1 MVTIRHGELNNS
13 YALMAASARTNRL
26 ANETVSMLRDKRA
39 KVERSDGT
47 IAARNVIAR
56 MGKADLRTH
65 AGMRDHVIDLLVSHH
80 HLVPVARKGNYLMVV
95 PHG

>member
-1 MVTIRHGELNNS
+1 MTIWHGELNNS
-13 YALMAASARTNRL
+13 YALTAALAKTTRL
-26 ANETVSMLRDKRA
+26 ANKTITMLRDKRA
-39 KVERSDGT
+39 KVERSDST

-56 MGKADLRTH
+56 MGKADLRTD

-80 HLVPVARKGNYLMVV
+80 HLIPVARKRHYLMVV